1 MASTPGTSSTRLQRV
16 LGAVERVGNRLPNP
30 ATLFALLATAVGT
43 VAPRPNDPATFD
55 VYVTGADLA
64 AWAAVDGA
72 GVAKQPA
79 GTAAGQPARSVR
91 LPVRGKGTF
100 RVEYAGR
107 RLRVFRGSGGLAVQV
122 RPGVL

>member
-1 MASTPGTSSTRLQRV
+1 MSRAET
-16 LGAVERVGNRLPNP
+16 LGG
-30 ATLFALLATAVGT
+30 ALLATAVGT